1 MSTSLLNL
9 GVRTRAHLAPLRHSQ
24 RLRHRGAHTQPAPR
38 ADRSPADTSI
48 PIAATVPPLPL
59 WQRLGPLTKALQ
71 AYGRAQRR
79 RPWTTQLAST
89 LVVYLCGDITA
100 QSLRGE
106 GYEAGRTARALV
118 IGAGSSI
125 PTYTW

>member
-1 MSTSLLNL
+1 MPISLLNH
-9 GVRTRAHLAPLRHSQ
+9 GVRARARLPLLRHSQ
-24 RLRHRGAHTQPAPR
+24 RPRRRRLHTQR
-38 ADRSPADTSI
+38 DRSAADTSI
-48 PIAATVPPLPL
+48 PIAATIPPLPL
-59 WQRLGPLTKALQ
+59 WQRLGPLTTALQ

-89 LVVYLCGDITA
+89 LVVYFCGDISA

-106 GYEAGRTARALV
+106 GYEAGRTARAVV